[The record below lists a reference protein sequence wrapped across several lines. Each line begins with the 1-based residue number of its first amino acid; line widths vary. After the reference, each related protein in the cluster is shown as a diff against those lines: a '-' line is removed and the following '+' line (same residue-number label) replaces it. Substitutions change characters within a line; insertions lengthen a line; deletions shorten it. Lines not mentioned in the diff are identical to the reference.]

1 MVESMK
7 DFEKEIEESFKNRK
21 QYDDPDASK
30 WEVFEKYLAE
40 KTVHRVKIT
49 EVVKGGCVAFLDEVR
64 GFIPASQ
71 LSDAYVEDLE
81 VYQNKNID
89 VVVITAD
96 AENKKLVL
104 SHREIER
111 QEKEAKKQENLAKIS
126 VGDVITGKVESLKD
140 YGAFIELGEGLS
152 GLLHISQISH
162 KRIKHPGV
170 VLKVGDSLELK
181 VIGMENGKISL
192 SKKVLE
198 PEVGVLEAEAEE
210 QVDFDYDKGGEATT
224 SLASLLSGFTF
235 NE

>member
-111 QEKEAKKQENLAKIS
+111 QEKEAKKQESLAKLS

-192 SKKVLE
+192 SKKALE